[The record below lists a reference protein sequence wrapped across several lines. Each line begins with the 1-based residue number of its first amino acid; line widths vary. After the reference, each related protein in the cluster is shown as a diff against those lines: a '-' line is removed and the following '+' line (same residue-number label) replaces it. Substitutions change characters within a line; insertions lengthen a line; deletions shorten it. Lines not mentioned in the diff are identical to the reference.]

1 MPTGMGTAS
10 TNGTATVSTSV
21 SGNAVASA
29 STSASTGSA
38 PYSSVADDKTLH
50 ESYLWSF
57 YDGVKEGL
65 GAVM

>member
-1 MPTGMGTAS
+1 MTTGMGTAS
-10 TNGTATVSTSV
+10 SNETTTTNTSV
-21 SGNAVASA
+21 SGSAVASA
-29 STSASTGSA
+29 STSASTASA